1 MSKKVSK
8 KAPKR
13 TARTRKAAAPD
24 LPPGVG
30 AGYVEIKPGE
40 VIPNGAEFQSIDG
53 LRWLPSCC
61 DKGEINPGN
70 GLIYRRKSTPA
81 PVAPQAPQ
89 APQAPEYRP
98 LGDSEIITHEDE
110 FLSISGHWFRFG
122 QSVGSS
128 VASAKSSLGN
138 PALNARRKVPTA
150 PTPAPAPEPA
160 RSRVVT
166 SATASLARDRRI
178 VVERLEN
185 TITNITIT
193 NTDGK
198 VIAFGLS
205 PDAAHGLL
213 CALNLAAPSHV

>member
-1 MSKKVSK
+1 MSKKASK

-13 TARTRKAAAPD
+13 TPRTRTPAAPD

-40 VIPNGAEFQSIDG
+40 LIPNGSEFQSIDG

-61 DKGEINPGN
+61 GKGEINPGT

-81 PVAPQAPQ
+81 PAPAPAP

-98 LGDSEIITHEDE
+98 LGDNDIITSDDE
-110 FLSISGHWFRFG
+110 FLSVSGQWFRFG
-122 QSVGSS
+122 KSVGNTVS
-128 VASAKSSLGN
+128 SAKEHLDKPN
-138 PALNARRKVPTA
+138 LYVRRKV
-150 PTPAPAPEPA
+150 TPVPAPEPA

-185 TITNITIT
+185 TITNITVT

-213 CALNLAAPSHV
+213 CALNLTAPSHV

>member
-1 MSKKVSK
+1 MSKKASK

-13 TARTRKAAAPD
+13 TPRTRTPAAPD

-40 VIPNGAEFQSIDG
+40 LIPNGSEFQSIDG

-61 DKGEINPGN
+61 GKGEINPGT

-81 PVAPQAPQ
+81 P

-98 LGDSEIITHEDE
+98 LGDNDIITSDDE
-110 FLSISGHWFRFG
+110 FLSVSGQWFRFG
-122 QSVGSS
+122 KSVGNTVS
-128 VASAKSSLGN
+128 SAKEHLDKPN
-138 PALNARRKVPTA
+138 LYVRRKV
-150 PTPAPAPEPA
+150 TPVPAPEPA
-160 RSRVVT
+160 RSRIVT
-166 SATASLARDRRI
+166 STTASLTRERQI

-185 TITNITIT
+185 TITNITVT

>member
-1 MSKKVSK
+1 MSKKASK

-13 TARTRKAAAPD
+13 TPRTRKAAAPD

-40 VIPNGAEFQSIDG
+40 LIPNGAEFQSLDG

-61 DKGEINPGN
+61 DKGQINPGS

-81 PVAPQAPQ
+81 P
-89 APQAPEYRP
+89 QAPEYRP
-98 LGDSEIITHEDE
+98 LGDNDIITSEDE
-110 FLSISGHWFRFG
+110 FLSVSGQWFRFG
-122 QSVGSS
+122 KSVGNTVS
-128 VASAKSSLGN
+128 SAKEHLDKPN
-138 PALNARRKVPTA
+138 LYVRRKVTPVLVRA
-150 PTPAPAPEPA
+150 PVAAPEPA
-160 RSRVVT
+160 RSRIVT
-166 SATASLARDRRI
+166 SATASLTRGRGI

-185 TITNITIT
+185 TLTNITIT

-213 CALNLAAPSHV
+213 CALNLTAPSHV